1 MKYPP
6 KISIVTPSF
15 NQARFLEQTIR
26 SVIDQHYPNLE
37 YIIMDGGS
45 TDDSI
50 DIIKKYEKHLTY
62 WKSEKDNGQA
72 DAIFRGFEMATGEI
86 IAWINSD
93 DYYLMNAFHSVAT
106 MFCRDTDTE
115 FITGGLY
122 TVDEDGKMIEKSPS
136 FSQDFESLLVWGQHI
151 PQMSSFWLRKTFF
164 DVGGFDQNLHFA
176 FDYDLMLKLTK
187 RKKAVQC
194 KHYLAAL
201 RGHVLTKSNT
211 IWHTHGFPEVERLQ
225 KLHSTKMYSLKE
237 RRVIITRSEMMYSL
251 NRLQYVE
258 NIFTKPKNYFEEIL
272 RSLKFFLKYI
282 AAEIS

>member
-26 SVIDQHYPNLE
+26 SVIDQQYPNLE

-45 TDDSI
+45 TDGSI

-62 WKSEKDNGQA
+62 WKSERDNGQA
-72 DAIFRGFEMATGEI
+72 DAIYRGFEMATGEI

-93 DYYLMNAFHSVAT
+93 DYYLANAFHSVET
-106 MFCRDTDTE
+106 IFCRHTDAA
-115 FITGGLY
+115 FIIGGHY
-122 TVDEDGKMIEKSPS
+122 TVDENGNMLEKYPS
-136 FSQDFESLLVWGQHI
+136 FSQDFESLLVWGQHM

-164 DVGGFDQNLHFA
+164 DVGGFDRNLHFA

-194 KHYLAAL
+194 KHYLSVL
-201 RGHVLTKSNT
+201 RGHASTKSNT
-211 IWHTHGFPEVERLQ
+211 IWHTHGLPEVERLQ
-225 KLHSTKMYSLKE
+225 KLHCAKTYSAKE
-237 RRVIITRSEMMYSL
+237 RHVITTRSEMMYSL
-251 NRLQYVE
+251 NRLRCVE
-258 NIFTKPKNYFEEIL
+258 NIFTKPRNYFEEIL
-272 RSLKFFLKYI
+272 RSLTYFLKYI
-282 AAEIS
+282 VVP